1 MKITR
6 RQLRRLIQEI
16 RIKPS
21 IPNIPSGDAY
31 TKIDSLARGNT
42 TKASAD
48 VLANT
53 FGFPGD
59 SSYSSELKTYDDVSK
74 IQGTEYAKDIMVQ
87 DVIDVYDEEVYNF
100 TLDKI
105 IYNEMNSVS
114 VDEFDGFLK
123 RLARAAFQHVH
134 LNHGTP
140 FTSTTTTTPMSSGE
154 GVYRIYQALKKGSE
168 LI

>member
-6 RQLRRLIQEI
+6 RQLRQLINEV

-21 IPNIPSGDAY
+21 IPNIPSDDAY
-31 TKIDSLARGNT
+31 TKIDSLARGDT

-53 FGFPGD
+53 YGFPDG
-59 SSYSSELKTYDDVSK
+59 SSYSSELKTYDDISK
-74 IQGTEYAKDIMVQ
+74 ITDKSHIKDMMVR

-100 TLDKI
+100 TLDTI
-105 IYNEMNSVS
+105 IYNEMNNVS
-114 VDEFDGFLK
+114 ADEFDRFLK
-123 RLARAAFQHVH
+123 RLARKAFQHVH

-140 FTSTTTTTPMSSGE
+140 FTRPNTDTPMSSGE
-154 GVYRIYQALKKGSE
+154 GVYRIYQELKKGA
-168 LI
+168 I